1 MPFARFDRTTAAA
14 RPPQIA
20 GTHLFPSLVMLHPD
34 SLALSRLYHWE
45 THAPTRVVMTQPV
58 RDRTGTRSVID
69 YTWGQVA
76 DEARRMA
83 AHLQSLELPPGS
95 TIALLSKNCAHWL
108 IADLAI
114 WLGGYVSVPLY
125 PTLGPATI
133 GKILSHSGARL
144 VFVGKLDDYRR
155 QEPGIPAH
163 LPRVLLPLAPPD
175 AMGTLWERVVAD
187 TPPLT
192 GHPQRD
198 ADALATVVYTSG
210 TTGEPKGVMHTFAT
224 LAQATESGCDHFEV
238 DASSRMLSFLPL
250 AHVAERALIEL
261 ALLSRSIHVFFAE
274 SLDTFLEDLRRARP
288 TVFFA
293 VPRLWLKFQ
302 QGVHAKV
309 PPRRLA
315 MLLRLPLVG
324 AVLKRR
330 IVAGLGLDA
339 CRFAICG
346 AAPMPIE
353 LGRWYERLGL
363 PVVNAYGMT
372 ETAAIAHASEP
383 GRLQPGSVGRPYAG
397 LATRIDTA
405 TGEIQ
410 MRAPWLM
417 TGYFKDEA
425 LTRAAFTEDGWLRSG
440 DRGAIEGGGL
450 FITGRVDELFK
461 TAKGKYVA
469 PTPIE
474 DRLVMHPML
483 EACCVTGASLGQPL
497 GVVMLSED
505 AQRLARDAAGRS
517 LLQSSLAAHLQA
529 INAQLDPHERLEC
542 IAVVST
548 PWTVESG
555 FVTPT
560 LKVRRQRIDSAY
572 STHYAAWSRTRQPV
586 VWA

>member
-1 MPFARFDRTTAAA
+1 
-14 RPPQIA
+14 
-20 GTHLFPSLVMLHPD
+20 MLNPE
-34 SLALSRLYHWE
+34 SLALPRLYHWE
-45 THAPTRVVMTQPV
+45 THAPARVVMTQPV
-58 RDRTGTRSVID
+58 RDRTGERSVID

-83 AHLQSLELPPGS
+83 AHLQSLGLPPGS
-95 TIALLSKNCAHWL
+95 TIALMSKNCAHWL

-125 PTLGPATI
+125 PTLGPTTI
-133 GKILSHSGARL
+133 GKILAHSGARL
-144 VFVGKLDDYRR
+144 IFVGKLDDYR
-155 QEPGIPAH
+155 QQDPGIPAH
-163 LPRVLLPLAPPD
+163 LPRVLLPLAPAD
-175 AMGTLWERVVAD
+175 AEGTPWEQVMAD
-187 TPPLT
+187 TAPLT
-192 GHPQRD
+192 GQPQRD
-198 ADALATVVYTSG
+198 ADELATVIYTSG
-210 TTGEPKGVMHTFAT
+210 TTGEPKGVMHTFAK
-224 LAQATESGCDHFEV
+224 LAQATESGCARYAV
-238 DASSRMLSFLPL
+238 DAGSRMLSFLPL
-250 AHVAERALIEL
+250 AHAAERALIEL
-261 ALLSRSIHVFFAE
+261 ALLSRSIRVFFAE
-274 SLDTFLEDLRRARP
+274 SLDTFVEDLRRARP

-309 PPRRLA
+309 SPRRLA
-315 MLLRLPLVG
+315 LLLRLPGVG
-324 AVLKRR
+324 TLLKRR

-346 AAPMPIE
+346 AAPMPTE

-383 GRLQPGSVGRPYAG
+383 GRLRPGSVGRPYAG
-397 LATRIDTA
+397 LVTRIDHA

-417 TGYFKDEA
+417 TGYYKDEA
-425 LTRAAFTEDGWLRSG
+425 LTRSAFTEDGWLRSG
-440 DRGAIEGGGL
+440 DRGVTEDGEL

-474 DRLVMHPML
+474 ERLVMHPVL
-483 EACCVTGASLGQPL
+483 EACCVTGGSLGQPL
-497 GVVMLSED
+497 GVVMLGAEG
-505 AQRLARDAAGRS
+505 QRLARDTAGRAD
-517 LLQSSLAAHLQA
+517 LQSSLAAHLQA
-529 INAQLDPHERLEC
+529 VNAQLDPHERLCC
-542 IAVVST
+542 IAVVSA

-555 FVTPT
+555 LVTPT
-560 LKVRRQRIDSAY
+560 LKVRRSRIDATY
-572 STHYAAWSRTRQPV
+572 STHYVAWSRTRQPV